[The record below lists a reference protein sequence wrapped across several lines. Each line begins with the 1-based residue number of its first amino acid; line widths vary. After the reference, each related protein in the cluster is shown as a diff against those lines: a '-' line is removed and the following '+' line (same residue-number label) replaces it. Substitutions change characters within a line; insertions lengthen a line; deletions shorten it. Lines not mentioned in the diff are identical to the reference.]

1 MSKTFK
7 VIETLTYTYVVEVDA
22 IDKDEAW
29 SKAFEGG
36 EMSINGECKNVIQ
49 ENVEIKEQDNDW
61 YKNNWCKSR

>member
-1 MSKTFK
+1 MKYK
-7 VIETLTYTYVVEVDA
+7 VTETLTYTYVVEVDA

-49 ENVEIKEQDNDW
+49 ENVEIKEQDNDI
-61 YKNNWCKSR
+61 

>member
-49 ENVEIKEQDNDW
+49 ENVEIREQDNEL
-61 YKNNWCKSR
+61 

>member
-7 VIETLTYTYVVEVDA
+7 VTETLTYTHVVEVDA

-49 ENVEIKEQDNDW
+49 ENVEIQEQDNE
-61 YKNNWCKSR
+61 

>member
-1 MSKTFK
+1 MKYK

-49 ENVEIKEQDNDW
+49 ENVEIKEQDND
-61 YKNNWCKSR
+61 

>member
-1 MSKTFK
+1 MKYK

-49 ENVEIKEQDNDW
+49 KNVEIKEQDND
-61 YKNNWCKSR
+61 

>member
-49 ENVEIKEQDNDW
+49 ENVEIKEQDNE
-61 YKNNWCKSR
+61 

>member
-1 MSKTFK
+1 MKYK
-7 VIETLTYTYVVEVDA
+7 VTETLTYTHVVEVDA

-49 ENVEIKEQDNDW
+49 ENVEIKEQDNG
-61 YKNNWCKSR
+61 

>member
-1 MSKTFK
+1 MMKYK
-7 VIETLTYTYVVEVDA
+7 VIETLTYTHVVEVDA

-49 ENVEIKEQDNDW
+49 ENVEIKEQD
-61 YKNNWCKSR
+61 

>member
-36 EMSINGECKNVIQ
+36 KMSINGECKNVIQ
-49 ENVEIKEQDNDW
+49 ENVEIKEQD
-61 YKNNWCKSR
+61 

>member
-36 EMSINGECKNVIQ
+36 EMSINGECKDVIQ
-49 ENVEIKEQDNDW
+49 ENVEIKEQDNE
-61 YKNNWCKSR
+61 

>member
-49 ENVEIKEQDNDW
+49 ENVEIKEQD
-61 YKNNWCKSR
+61 

>member
-49 ENVEIKEQDNDW
+49 ENVEIKEQDND
-61 YKNNWCKSR
+61 

>member
-7 VIETLTYTYVVEVDA
+7 ITETLIYKNVVEVEA

-36 EMSINGECKNVIQ
+36 EMSINGDCKDIIQ
-49 ENVEIKEQDNDW
+49 ENVEIQEQD
-61 YKNNWCKSR
+61 

>member
-7 VIETLTYTYVVEVDA
+7 VIETLTYTHVVEVDA

-49 ENVEIKEQDNDW
+49 ENVEIKEQDNE
-61 YKNNWCKSR
+61 

>member
-49 ENVEIKEQDNDW
+49 ENVEIKEQDND
-61 YKNNWCKSR
+61 S

>member
-49 ENVEIKEQDNDW
+49 ENVEIKKQDNEI
-61 YKNNWCKSR
+61 NN